1 MNRAVRIICILS
13 KYPHITD
20 LLMNRHWFPVRRRIF
35 FKVLVQNYL
44 AYFLFHNARDMMSN
58 NKLLISL

>member
-1 MNRAVRIICILS
+1 MNTVVRILCIPF
-13 KYPHITD
+13 KYHYITD
-20 LLMNRHWFPVRRRIF
+20 LLMNRRWFPVRRRIF